1 MPSNP
6 LPAFVDCPSGQTLP
20 GPIAFEGVT
29 MWSFPL
35 EANFATLTELCDK
48 LIARPSGGRVRFA
61 PLSTSVLM
69 NFTVFPR
76 AKFVGHENR
85 GLATERELSFAIPGI
100 YSRFVGPVPVEIG
113 FALFMPLMFLDNP
126 VAMMT
131 GRENYGFFKQAGWIG
146 LPDDSDSEMLSADVY
161 GCPHFSTTAHWGRQR
176 LIRLEKT
183 EPAPPPAAGLRL
195 PWTDVRDAA
204 QQVVQVMV
212 ANAVGA
218 TVSIDAPLFGP
229 LLSGQVP
236 QLFLKQF
243 RDIADGTRACYQA
256 VTLAHYTVTRIE
268 ESELADRYSIAIEAL
283 DSTAVVAALGLDSL
297 TQTDIGLKVTMDMQL
312 ENGRV
317 LWQA

>member
-1 MPSNP
+1 MASDP
-6 LPAFVDCPSGQTLP
+6 LPAFVEYPSNQTLP
-20 GPIAFEGVT
+20 GPVAFEGVT
-29 MWSFPL
+29 LWSFAL
-35 EANFATLTELCDK
+35 EGDFATLTALCDK
-48 LIARPSGGRVRFA
+48 LIARPSGGRVRFT
-61 PLSTSVLM
+61 PLSTFVLM

-100 YSRFVGPVPVEIG
+100 YSRFEGPIPVEIG

-126 VAMMT
+126 VALMT

-146 LPDDSDSEMLSADVY
+146 LPDDSDSQMLSADVY
-161 GCPHFSTTAHWGRQR
+161 GCPHFSKTAQWGRQR

-183 EPAPPPAAGLRL
+183 GPAPPSPAELRL
-195 PWTDVRDAA
+195 PWKDVSDAA
-204 QQVVQVMV
+204 QQIVQVMI
-212 ANAVGA
+212 ANALGV
-218 TVSIDAPLFGP
+218 TVSIDAPMFRP

-256 VTLAHYTVTRIE
+256 VTLAHYTVTRID
-268 ESELADRYSIAIEAL
+268 ESELADRYSIAMEAL
-283 DSTAVVAALGLDSL
+283 DSTAVAAALGLGAPA
-297 TQTDIGLKVTMDMQL
+297 QTDIGLKVTMDMQL